1 MCDINDIRSLKEFRS
16 ETFSK
21 FHKSKVQKELCICIN
36 SNKLEPACYWSA
48 ELICAGQFSDLW
60 EIIIMCLGKFIY
72 IGSPKLPIYISI
84 RFNEFKNILN
94 NGYVGNELALRNN
107 IKIRRLF
114 GEIISILCE
123 SRKKHRIEQIKI
135 NKLEDFEINIMAEKL
150 KASHIKY
157 LDSIFQKGDPKEL
170 FIPLNELSYNI
181 EIKNTVEA
189 CYWVEWILE
198 YQKLC
203 DKKKESYKCQRRT
216 FVKINQIYQMDPI
229 WIVWEIINSHIKNK
243 LCGKIID
250 ALLTIFC
257 IKYSPSIKKKR
268 RYIIY
273 FAISLLTEEYSNN
286 VSIITD
292 KNKINSVVNKI
303 NIIYNEVKKNEIA
316 PNTDYLFNG
325 LEKNKSNLEKT
336 IEKLEKM
343 NSLIF

>member
-1 MCDINDIRSLKEFRS
+1 
-16 ETFSK
+16 
-21 FHKSKVQKELCICIN
+21 
-36 SNKLEPACYWSA
+36 
-48 ELICAGQFSDLW
+48 
-60 EIIIMCLGKFIY
+60 
-72 IGSPKLPIYISI
+72 
-84 RFNEFKNILN
+84 
-94 NGYVGNELALRNN
+94 
-107 IKIRRLF
+107 
-114 GEIISILCE
+114 
-123 SRKKHRIEQIKI
+123 
-135 NKLEDFEINIMAEKL
+135 
-150 KASHIKY
+150 
-157 LDSIFQKGDPKEL
+157 
-170 FIPLNELSYNI
+170 
-181 EIKNTVEA
+181 
-189 CYWVEWILE
+189 
-198 YQKLC
+198 
-203 DKKKESYKCQRRT
+203 
-216 FVKINQIYQMDPI
+216 MDPI

-292 KNKINSVVNKI
+292 KNKINNVVNKI

-316 PNTDYLFNG
+316 PNTDYLFDG